1 MCDVFY
7 YSQQRCEVNILILV
21 REQLWLNTLGNC
33 PIPYS

>member
-7 YSQQRCEVNILILV
+7 YSQQHYEVESINLV
-21 REQLWLNTLGNC
+21 TEQLWLNTLGNC